1 MVSMTYTTFVI
12 LLGST
17 LGGLFGLLCALGQ
30 VKLVRLY
37 AKDKPPE
44 IQQRAYDTVDQLKL
58 TSFFGL
64 PLIFAIVGYML
75 AVAFIEQGS

>member
-1 MVSMTYTTFVI
+1 MLYAI
-12 LLGST
+12 LPLIGA
-17 LGGLFGLLCALGQ
+17 GIGVLCALGQ

-37 AKDKPPE
+37 AKGKPPE

-64 PLIFAIVGYML
+64 PLIFAIIGYML
-75 AVAFIEQGS
+75 AASWSN